1 MKQEKKTKI
10 EHKNREKFAQ
20 VVALHCIR
28 IPTIMIKICNQ
39 SKILICIYGEN
50 IEIAFFQNALC
61 LMSVP

>member
-28 IPTIMIKICNQ
+28 IPTIMIKICDQ
-39 SKILICIYGEN
+39 SKILICIYG
-50 IEIAFFQNALC
+50 
-61 LMSVP
+61 